1 MFLLRETY
9 LSLHDFERRFE
20 KSDLAIGEIDRGTTV
35 CGEQL
40 ALHEGPLVAS
50 VLAGWVVC
58 FGGDGGPVCAA
69 GLGDLDV
76 GFEEVL
82 MFGPEGDGRHV
93 GGGGV
98 FGD

>member
-1 MFLLRETY
+1 MRETY
-9 LSLHDFERRFE
+9 LSLHDLNHRFE
-20 KSDLAIGEIDRGTTV
+20 QSDLAIGEVNCGAVV

-50 VLAGWVVC
+50 VLGGRVVC

-82 MFGPEGDGRHV
+82 VFGTEGDGRHV

-98 FGD
+98 FEE